1 MCEVS
6 VDLGFMVQGVDVGLV
21 IEAVADAGEESAVT
35 KDLEIWSQHH
45 GLDLYGILLLVLDI
59 SSHVV

>member
-6 VDLGFMVQGVDVGLV
+6 VDLGFVIHRVDVGLV

-35 KDLEIWSQHH
+35 KDLEIRCQNHE
-45 GLDLYGILLLVLDI
+45 LDLFGILFLVLDV